1 MSQERA
7 GAIYGAAAYTLWG
20 LLPLYWLLVDEAGSV
35 EVVAHRLVWS
45 LVVVLA
51 ILAVRRRIARVW
63 SLGWRSVGLL
73 AVAAVVI
80 TINWCVYIW
89 AVTTSQVIEMSL
101 GYFINPLVTVLIGVI
116 VIRERLRPA
125 QWVAMGVAATAVLVL
140 TIDYGRL
147 PWIAL
152 TLAFTFAT
160 YGLAKKKAAMGA
172 AEGLAVET
180 AILLVP
186 SVAFLVWL
194 EVNDTASFGHSG
206 WELDLFLVGCGLV
219 TAVPLMLFSA
229 AATRVPL
236 TTLGLLQYLAPTLGF
251 ILGVTVFDEDVPPVR
266 LAGFALVWVALVI
279 FTADAL
285 RRRRRLRLQA
295 TSLVA

>member
-63 SLGWRSVGLL
+63 SLGWRAVGLL

-160 YGLAKKKAAMGA
+160 YGLAKKKAAVGA